1 MILVMLAAIAGGI
14 VTVSLVAPVG
24 LLWALVAAPFGG
36 SLCAVAAGL
45 VLASRRTAP
54 AEEDL
59 STTDEQ
65 VAALRSVLQAA
76 YPAPAQKPSDDE
88 AGRAAA

>member
-1 MILVMLAAIAGGI
+1 MIVVMLAAIAGGI

-24 LLWALVAAPFGG
+24 IIWALVAAPFGG
-36 SLCAVAAGL
+36 SLCAAAAAI

-54 AEEDL
+54 VQDEL
-59 STTDEQ
+59 GTTDQQ
-65 VAALRSVLQAA
+65 VAALRSVLDAA
-76 YPAPAQKPSDDE
+76 YPAKAQRPSDDK

>member
-14 VTVSLVAPVG
+14 VTVSLVAPIG

-36 SLCAVAAGL
+36 SLCAAGAGI
-45 VLASRRTAP
+45 VLASLRTAS
-54 AEEDL
+54 AHEELD
-59 STTDEQ
+59 TTDKQ
-65 VAALRSVLQAA
+65 VAALRSVLDTA
-76 YPAPAQKPSDDE
+76 YPAQTRKTSDDK